1 MLLQSGYL
9 WAYVLN
15 SERPTV
21 TFSSGYPT
29 RGFIKK
35 KYISLHLIVSKES
48 INNIYFTR
56 NNPILFGFHT
66 AYVCYTHSRYSQDS
80 RVSNYGLEKMD

>member
-15 SERPTV
+15 CV

-29 RGFIKK
+29 RGFILK
-35 KYISLHLIVSKES
+35 KYISLHLIVSKEI
-48 INNIYFTR
+48 INNIYFTKD
-56 NNPILFGFHT
+56 NLILLDFHT

-80 RVSNYGLEKMD
+80 GVSSHGMEKLD